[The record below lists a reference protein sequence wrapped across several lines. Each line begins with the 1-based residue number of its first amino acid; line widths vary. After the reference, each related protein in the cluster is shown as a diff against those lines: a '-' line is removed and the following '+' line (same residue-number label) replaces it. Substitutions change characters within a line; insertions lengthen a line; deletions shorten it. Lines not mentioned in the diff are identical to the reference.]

1 MTCDTVPKGMDTP
14 AKGAGFRLRYS
25 FFLIVANRTTQ
36 MPDRPT
42 PASSMHI
49 AVLEDDAELREAILL
64 PGLRDFGFDVTGAGT
79 AAELYRHMLRQRF
92 DMVVLD
98 IGLPDEDGLTVAKH
112 LRELSDLGIVML
124 TGNRG
129 KQDHLRALTLG
140 ADAYLS
146 KPVDVDVLAATLHS
160 LARRLKAPGGA
171 SAPNAAAEQATGQA
185 AKQQWHLDTD
195 GWCLVAPNGTVLAL
209 TAPERRLLHT
219 LIAAAGQPVPREALI
234 AALCKDVY
242 DFDPHRLEMLVHRL
256 RRKATDAEAGV
267 LPLLTSRGNGYLFVA
282 QTS

>member
-1 MTCDTVPKGMDTP
+1 MTCDTVPKGMDGP

-64 PGLRDFGFDVTGAGT
+64 PGLRDFGFVVTGAGT
-79 AAELYRHMLRQRF
+79 AAELYRHMIRQRF

-98 IGLPDEDGLTVAKH
+98 IGLPDEDGLTVAGH

-129 KQDHLRALTLG
+129 KQDHLRALTQG

-160 LARRLKAPGGA
+160 LARRLKAPAGA
-171 SAPNAAAEQATGQA
+171 SAQNASVAQA
-185 AKQQWHLDTD
+185 AGQWHLDTD
-195 GWCLVAPNGTVLAL
+195 GWCLVAPNGTILAL

-219 LIAAAGQPVPREALI
+219 LIDAAGQPVPREALI

-256 RRKATDAEAGV
+256 RRKATDADAGV

-282 QTS
+282 QAS

>member
-1 MTCDTVPKGMDTP
+1 
-14 AKGAGFRLRYS
+14 
-25 FFLIVANRTTQ
+25 
-36 MPDRPT
+36 
-42 PASSMHI
+42 MHI

-64 PGLRDFGFDVTGAGT
+64 PALRDFGFAVTGAGT
-79 AAELYRHMLRQRF
+79 AAELYRYMLRQRF

-98 IGLPDEDGLTVAKH
+98 IGLPDEDGLTVARH

-146 KPVDVDVLAATLHS
+146 KPVDMEVLAATLHS
-160 LARRLKAPGGA
+160 LARRLK
-171 SAPNAAAEQATGQA
+171 SAGSGPAQNTAAEQAAG
-185 AKQQWHLDTD
+185 QWHLDTD
-195 GWCLVAPNGTVLAL
+195 GWCLVAPNGTFLAL

-219 LIAAAGQPVPREALI
+219 LIAAAGQPVSREALI
-234 AALCKDVY
+234 AALCEDVY

-256 RRKATDAEAGV
+256 RRKAADAHAGV

-282 QTS
+282 QAP